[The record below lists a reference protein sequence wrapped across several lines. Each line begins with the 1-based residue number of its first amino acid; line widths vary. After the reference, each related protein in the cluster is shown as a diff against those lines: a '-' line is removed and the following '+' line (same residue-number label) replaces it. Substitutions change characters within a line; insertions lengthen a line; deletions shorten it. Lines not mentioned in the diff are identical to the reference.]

1 MLLVLHVVNLKII
14 NEIFNI
20 LIFLVSLQNPL
31 CNLQLSL
38 YTFQVLTSHLCL
50 VATMPLCSVAQSL
63 SHVWLFATPWIV
75 AFQAPLSMKFSRQKY
90 WSGLPFSPPEDLPDP
105 GIEPTSLASPA
116 LAGRFFTTVPPG
128 KPIQLILINNNLVGW
143 MNKIEPNA
151 VFNPICLV

>member
-128 KPIQLILINNNLVGW
+128 KPVA
-143 MNKIEPNA
+143 A
-151 VFNPICLV
+151 VMGGSGVELYSQALWWI

>member
-38 YTFQVLTSHLCL
+38 YTFQVLTSHLWL
-50 VATMPLCSVAQSL
+50 VATLPLRSVAQSL
-63 SHVWLFATPWIV
+63 SHVWLFATPWTV
-75 AFQAPLSMKFSRQKY
+75 ACQAPLSMKFSRWEY

-116 LAGRFFTTVPPG
+116 LAGRFFTTVPTG
-128 KPIQLILINNNLVGW
+128 KPVATVQTQYYLQPFLLH
-143 MNKIEPNA
+143 MTHY
-151 VFNPICLV
+151 